1 MIENVFFLSAAYIAA
16 IIATVAGFGSSTVLI
31 PVAMF
36 YMDLKTAIFF
46 VACFH
51 LFSNLFKVRLF
62 FTKIDFK
69 LFLFFLNFFS
79 FYFP

>member
-1 MIENVFFLSAAYIAA
+1 MIENVFFLLAAYTAA

-46 VACFH
+46 CC
-51 LFSNLFKVRLF
+51 LL
-62 FTKIDFK
+62 
-69 LFLFFLNFFS
+69 S
-79 FYFP
+79 FIQ